1 VLRVLDGQ
9 SDRRFGVKAGS
20 PSAFDVGDQVR
31 EHIHP
36 RATEG
41 IEISGSGVRAEDV
54 FAAEVVIRL
63 QPWRAIDP
71 AERIR

>member
-1 VLRVLDGQ
+1 VFRVLDGQ
-9 SDRRFGVKAGS
+9 SDRLFGAKAGS
-20 PSAFDVGDQVR
+20 PSAFDVGNQVR

-41 IEISGSGVRAEDV
+41 IKISGSATAEDV
-54 FAAEVVIRL
+54 FTAEVVIRT

-71 AERIR
+71 AERIL